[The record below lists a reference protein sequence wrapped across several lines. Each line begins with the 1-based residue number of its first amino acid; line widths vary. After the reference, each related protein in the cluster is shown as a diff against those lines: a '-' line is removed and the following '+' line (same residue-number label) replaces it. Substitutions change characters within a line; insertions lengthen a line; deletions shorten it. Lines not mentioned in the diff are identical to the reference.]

1 MQNLR
6 DWLFPISLFSAWGA
20 TVAYTLTL
28 ISGSWVM

>member
-6 DWLFPISLFSAWGA
+6 DGLFPISLFSAWSA
-20 TVAYTLTL
+20 TVAYTLVL